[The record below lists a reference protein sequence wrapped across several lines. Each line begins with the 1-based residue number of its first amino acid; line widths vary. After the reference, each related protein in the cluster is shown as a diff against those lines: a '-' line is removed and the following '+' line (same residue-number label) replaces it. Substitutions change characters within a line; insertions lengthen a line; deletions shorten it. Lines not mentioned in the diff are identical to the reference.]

1 MLSRTCRSA
10 ATHCLYLPKSS
21 GGLHLSSLSTIF
33 KKTECGLAASQMS
46 SQDST
51 VRLIASRKTTAERSA
66 KRITFKPYQEVV
78 EVMQEDPGAS
88 RPQLTRAVKRRVT
101 TADNKEQLENCRKLV
116 VQGNLSRLFDDQAS
130 RTWSQAVWN
139 LLERVMKFTLN
150 AA

>member
-1 MLSRTCRSA
+1 
-10 ATHCLYLPKSS
+10 
-21 GGLHLSSLSTIF
+21 LSTIF

-66 KRITFKPYQEVV
+66 KRVTFNPYQEVV